1 MIVLAGGHPE
11 PENVEIPK
19 DDAILDVTSELFD
32 STSLELLEETGV
44 EVSQC
49 EKLQFLGLSRRKVNK
64 IRSG

>member
-32 STSLELLEETGV
+32 STSLELLEETEWRYRSVRNCSSLVCPG
-44 EVSQC
+44 
-49 EKLQFLGLSRRKVNK
+49 EK
-64 IRSG
+64 